1 VVREIAG
8 EASRQ
13 LGAAREAAKG
23 LPRVLLPAL
32 LPGTLAGLYLKRLE
46 RAGFDPYAQAVQD
59 APPGRIWRLTLRNL
73 LGRF

>member
-1 VVREIAG
+1 VAG
-8 EASRQ
+8 EAASQ
-13 LGAAREAAKG
+13 LQAARKAARG
-23 LPRVLLPAL
+23 LPPQLLPAL

-46 RAGFDPYAQAVQD
+46 RAGFDPYAPAVQD